1 MAITG
6 IPNIPEPY
14 RTVYNPIEYVV
25 LSDATARA
33 YERFK
38 YIVEVY
44 DGATKIGTLKVP
56 ADPNGYGRAD
66 VQGIMESYLT
76 KNLGT
81 INTAVTG
88 VAFEDCSNS
97 YKTFTIKFGEEYEV
111 AGVLTVIMDEDFN
124 KTLITYNGCLPNY
137 RDTITFSAYQVT
149 NKYLDYVDNSATR
162 KFLTN
167 AAAGSIGK
175 GQEVEITDKGFTYF
189 LNDHLNDEIEKYN
202 LTTYDSLGALLNTFN
217 INNLI
222 GATAKKMLLIP
233 SSPDSINNIDSATY
247 ITGAPAQPIIT
258 SSVADYSI
266 VLKGVGQASEVLWF
280 TIKSECRYEVRRLEF
295 LNSLGGFDTFNF
307 TKVSRKSEDIERKF
321 YKQNPDDMTSGVID
335 YSLTDKVKTQYYTK
349 SSPKIRLNSDNIS
362 VDVYNWLVELIE
374 SPEIYM
380 WENGER
386 IAVQNIQGNWEQK
399 RADTDNV
406 FNLEIEI
413 ELGID
418 NYRQRG

>member
-6 IPNIPEPY
+6 ITNDPQQY
-14 RTVYNPIEYVV
+14 RTVYNPIEYV
-25 LSDATARA
+25 ATSNKTTEA
-33 YERFK
+33 RFK

-56 ADPNGYGRAD
+56 ADPNAFGRAD

-76 KNLGT
+76 KDLGDITTT
-81 INTAVTG
+81 IN
-88 VAFEDCSNS
+88 AFDDCTNS
-97 YKTFTIKFGEEYEV
+97 YKTFTIKFGEEWVTGGSLV
-111 AGVLTVIMDEDFN
+111 ATMYPAFD
-124 KTLITYNGCLPNY
+124 KTLLTYNSCLPNY
-137 RDTITFSAYQVT
+137 RDTITFSEYQVADT
-149 NKYLDYVDNSATR
+149 YKDYTDNAATR

-167 AAAGSIGK
+167 IPK
-175 GQEVEITDKGFTYF
+175 GVRPPDKNTQSVELTEKGFTYF
-189 LNDHLNDEIEKYN
+189 LTSTDGDIDQYKVFAYN
-202 LTTYDSLGALLNTFN
+202 SSNVLITTAVVTCVVAAN
-217 INNLI
+217 
-222 GATAKKMLLIP
+222 KMAVIP
-233 SSPDSINNIDSATY
+233 SSPESLNSVDASVIDIGQPVIPSNCEHYYIELYKSA
-247 ITGAPAQPIIT
+247 AA
-258 SSVADYSI
+258 
-266 VLKGVGQASEVLWF
+266 ASEKIHFDV
-280 TIKSECRYEVRRLEF
+280 TSECRYEVRRLEF

-307 TKVSRKSEDIERKF
+307 TKVSRKSEAIERKF

-349 SSPKIRLNSDNIS
+349 SMPKIKLNSDNIS

-399 RADTDNV
+399 RADTDSV
-406 FNLEIEI
+406 FNLEIEV

>member
-1 MAITG
+1 MAITS
-6 IPNIPEPY
+6 ITNTPDPY
-14 RTVYNPIEYVV
+14 RTVYNPIEYVAE
-25 LSDATARA
+25 SNKTA
-33 YERFK
+33 EPRFK

-81 INTAVTG
+81 INNAVTAP
-88 VAFEDCSNS
+88 AFEDCSSS
-97 YKTFTIKFGEEYEV
+97 YKTFTIKFLEEYEI
-111 AGVLTVIMDEDFN
+111 AGVLTVSAVYFT

-137 RDTITFSAYQVT
+137 RDTITFSEYQVADT
-149 NKYLDYVDNSATR
+149 YKDYTDNAATR

-167 AAAGSIGK
+167 IPK
-175 GQEVEITDKGFTYF
+175 GVRPPDNNTQSVEITDKGFSYF
-189 LNDHLNDEIEKYN
+189 LTSADGTIDEYKVFAYN
-202 LTTYDSLGALLNTFN
+202 SSNVLITTAVV
-217 INNLI
+217 
-222 GATAKKMLLIP
+222 TAVSSSIMTLIP
-233 SSPDSINNIDSATY
+233 SSPDSLNNILTGTVDIGQPVIPTNCNHYY
-247 ITGAPAQPIIT
+247 IELYKSG
-258 SSVADYSI
+258 VA
-266 VLKGVGQASEVLWF
+266 VSEKIHFDV
-280 TIKSECRYEVRRLEF
+280 TSECRYEVRRLEF

-349 SSPKIRLNSDNIS
+349 SSPKIKLNSDNIS

-399 RADTDNV
+399 RADTDSV
-406 FNLEIEI
+406 FSLELEL

-418 NYRQRG
+418 NYRQRA

>member
-6 IPNIPEPY
+6 ITNDPQDF
-14 RTVYNPIEYVV
+14 RTVYNPIEYV
-25 LSDATARA
+25 ATSNKTAEA
-33 YERFK
+33 RFK

-76 KNLGT
+76 KDLGD
-81 INTAVTG
+81 ITASIS
-88 VAFEDCSNS
+88 AFDDCTNS
-97 YKTFTIKFGEEYEV
+97 YKEFTIKFLEEYEI
-111 AGVLTVIMDEDFN
+111 AGVLTVSSVYFT

-137 RDTITFSAYQVT
+137 RDTITFSAYQVAD
-149 NKYLDYVDNSATR
+149 KFEDYTVNAATR

-167 AAAGSIGK
+167 IPK
-175 GQEVEITDKGFTYF
+175 GVRPPDPNTQSVELTDKGFTYF
-189 LNDHLNDEIEKYN
+189 LTGTGGDIDQYKVFAYN
-202 LTTYDSLGALLNTFN
+202 SSNVLITTAVVTSVVAVN
-217 INNLI
+217 
-222 GATAKKMLLIP
+222 KMAVIP
-233 SSPDSINNIDSATY
+233 SSPDSLNSLDASVVSIS
-247 ITGAPAQPIIT
+247 QPIIPT
-258 SSVADYSI
+258 NCDHYYIELYKSASA
-266 VLKGVGQASEVLWF
+266 ASEKIHFDV
-280 TIKSECRYEVRRLEF
+280 TSECRYEVRRLEF

-307 TKVSRKSEDIERKF
+307 TKVSRKSEAIERKF
-321 YKQNPDDMTSGVID
+321 YKQNPDDMTAAGVID

-349 SSPKIRLNSDNIS
+349 SSPKIKLNSDNIS
-362 VDVYNWLVELIE
+362 VDIYNWLVELIE

-399 RADTDNV
+399 RADTDSV
-406 FNLEIEI
+406 FNLEIEV

>member
-6 IPNIPEPY
+6 IPNDPQDF
-14 RTVYNPIEYVV
+14 RTVYNLIEYVA

-38 YIVEVY
+38 YLFEVY

-76 KNLGT
+76 KDLGN
-81 INTAVTG
+81 ITASIA
-88 VAFEDCSNS
+88 AFEDCTNS
-97 YKTFTIKFGEEYEV
+97 YKEFTIKVGEEYV
-111 AGVLTVIMDEDFN
+111 PPLPAAQVLTQYPNQETRD
-124 KTLITYNGCLPNY
+124 LITYNGCLPNY

-149 NKYLDYVDNSATR
+149 DKFEDYTVNAATR

-167 AAAGSIGK
+167 IPRGVRPPDQNTQS
-175 GQEVEITDKGFTYF
+175 VELIDKGFTYF
-189 LNDHLNDEIEKYN
+189 LTGTGGDIDQYKVFAYN
-202 LTTYDSLGALLNTFN
+202 SSNVLITTAVVTSVVAVN
-217 INNLI
+217 
-222 GATAKKMLLIP
+222 KMAVIP
-233 SSPDSINNIDSATY
+233 SSPDSLNSVDASVVSI
-247 ITGAPAQPIIT
+247 AQPIIPT
-258 SSVADYSI
+258 NCDHYYIELYKSASA
-266 VLKGVGQASEVLWF
+266 ASEKIHFDV
-280 TIKSECRYEVRRLEF
+280 TSECRYEVRRLEF

-307 TKVSRKSEDIERKF
+307 TKVSRKSEAIERKF

-349 SSPKIRLNSDNIS
+349 SSPKIKLNSDNIS

-399 RADTDNV
+399 RADTDSV
-406 FNLEIEI
+406 FSLELEL

>member
-1 MAITG
+1 MPITH
-6 IPNIPEPY
+6 IKNTPDPY
-14 RTVYNPIEYVV
+14 RTVYNPIEYVA
-25 LSDATARA
+25 LSDETA
-33 YERFK
+33 EPRFK

-56 ADPNGYGRAD
+56 AAPNLFGRAD

-81 INTAVTG
+81 INNAVTAA
-88 VAFEDCSNS
+88 AFEDCSSS
-97 YKTFTIKFGEEYEV
+97 YKTFTIKFGEEWETGGALV
-111 AGVLTVIMDEDFN
+111 ATMYPAFN
-124 KTLITYNGCLPNY
+124 QTLITYNGCLPNY
-137 RDTITFSAYQVT
+137 RDTITFSEYQVT
-149 NKYLDYVDNSATR
+149 DTYKDYTENAATR

-167 AAAGSIGK
+167 IPK
-175 GQEVEITDKGFTYF
+175 GVRPPAPNTQSVEITDKGFTYF
-189 LNDHLNDEIEKYN
+189 LTSADGTIDEYKVFAYN
-202 LTTYDSLGALLNTFN
+202 SSNVLITTAVV
-217 INNLI
+217 
-222 GATAKKMLLIP
+222 TAVSSSIMTLIP
-233 SSPDSINNIDSATY
+233 SSPDSLNNILPATVDIGQPVIPTNCNHYY
-247 ITGAPAQPIIT
+247 IELYKSG
-258 SSVADYSI
+258 VA
-266 VLKGVGQASEVLWF
+266 VSEKMHFKV
-280 TIKSECRYEVRRLEF
+280 TSECRYEVRRLEF

-307 TKVSRKSEDIERKF
+307 TKVSRKSEEIERKF
-321 YKQNPDDMTSGVID
+321 YKQNPDDMTAAGVID

-349 SSPKIRLNSDNIS
+349 SMPKIRLNSDNIS

-399 RADTDNV
+399 RADTDTV
-406 FNLEIEI
+406 CNLELEL

>member
-1 MAITG
+1 MAITS
-6 IPNIPEPY
+6 ITNTPDPY
-14 RTVYNPIEYVV
+14 RTVYNPIEYVAE
-25 LSDATARA
+25 SNKTA
-33 YERFK
+33 EPRFK

-56 ADPNGYGRAD
+56 
-66 VQGIMESYLT
+66 
-76 KNLGT
+76 
-81 INTAVTG
+81 
-88 VAFEDCSNS
+88 
-97 YKTFTIKFGEEYEV
+97 
-111 AGVLTVIMDEDFN
+111 LTVSAVYFT

-137 RDTITFSAYQVT
+137 RDTITFSEYQVADT
-149 NKYLDYVDNSATR
+149 YKDYTDNAATR

-167 AAAGSIGK
+167 IPK
-175 GQEVEITDKGFTYF
+175 GVRPPDNNTQSVEITDKGFSYF
-189 LNDHLNDEIEKYN
+189 LTSADGTIDEYKVFAYN
-202 LTTYDSLGALLNTFN
+202 SSNVLITTAVV
-217 INNLI
+217 
-222 GATAKKMLLIP
+222 TAVSSSIMTLIP
-233 SSPDSINNIDSATY
+233 SSPDSLNNILTGTVDIGQPVIPTNCNHYY
-247 ITGAPAQPIIT
+247 IELYKSG
-258 SSVADYSI
+258 VA
-266 VLKGVGQASEVLWF
+266 VSEKIHFDV
-280 TIKSECRYEVRRLEF
+280 TSECRYEVRRLEF

-349 SSPKIRLNSDNIS
+349 SSPKIKLNSDNIS

-399 RADTDNV
+399 RADTDSV
-406 FNLEIEI
+406 FSLELEL

-418 NYRQRG
+418 NYRQRA

>member
-14 RTVYNPIEYVV
+14 RTVYNPIEYV
-25 LSDATARA
+25 ATSNKTGQP
-33 YERFK
+33 RFK

-76 KNLGT
+76 KDLGT

-88 VAFEDCSNS
+88 VAFEDCTNS

-111 AGVLTVIMDEDFN
+111 AGVLTVIMDEELD

-137 RDTITFSAYQVT
+137 RDTITFSAYQVV
-149 NKYLDYVDNSATR
+149 NKYKDYTVNAATR

-167 AAAGSIGK
+167 IPRGVRPPGNNTQSL
-175 GQEVEITDKGFTYF
+175 ELTNKGFTYF
-189 LNDHLNDEIEKYN
+189 LTEADEAITHFEVW
-202 LTTYDSLGALLNTFN
+202 TYDSANALINTFDVTTV
-217 INNLI
+217 INAN
-222 GATAKKMLLIP
+222 KMILIP
-233 SSPDSINNIDSATY
+233 SSPDSLNNIVVSAVS
-247 ITGAPAQPIIT
+247 IAQPIIPST
-258 SSVADYSI
+258 CKHYYI
-266 VLKGVGQASEVLWF
+266 ELYNGVTAISEKLHF
-280 TIKSECRYEVRRLEF
+280 NITSECRYEVRRLEF
-295 LNSLGGFDTFNF
+295 INSLGGFDTFNF

-399 RADTDNV
+399 RADTDSV